1 MHILITGGA
10 GFLGSHLTKRLLK
23 EDHKVTVIDNFLTGS
38 RSNLPKDPDLTVI
51 DKDVCDI
58 SYHTLHG
65 LRKINQIYHLASP
78 ASPNHHSPLSYH
90 SLPMETMMVNTT
102 GTLRMLE
109 LAEINKAKFLFA
121 STSEV
126 YGDPLVHP
134 QPETYNGNVSTTGPR
149 SVYDEAKRFGETL
162 TAYYWRTRDL
172 DARIVRIFNTFGS
185 QMSGADMRMI
195 INFIQQALKN
205 EDITIFGDGTQTR
218 SLCYV
223 DDTVDG
229 MIRLMNKDKTKGE
242 IVNIGSTEEHT
253 VLEYANMVKK
263 ITGSSSKIVHKESL
277 PMHDPKQRQADICKA
292 KKLLDW
298 EPKVALED
306 GLRQTIEYVQVIFK
320 K

>member
-1 MHILITGGA
+1 
-10 GFLGSHLTKRLLK
+10 
-23 EDHKVTVIDNFLTGS
+23 
-38 RSNLPKDPDLTVI
+38 
-51 DKDVCDI
+51 
-58 SYHTLHG
+58 
-65 LRKINQIYHLASP
+65 
-78 ASPNHHSPLSYH
+78 
-90 SLPMETMMVNTT
+90 MVNTT

-162 TAYYWRTRDL
+162 TAYYWRDRDL
-172 DARIVRIFNTFGS
+172 DARIVRIFNTFGP

-205 EDITIFGDGTQTR
+205 QDITIFGDGTQTR

-223 DDTVDG
+223 DDTIDG
-229 MIRLMNKDKTKGE
+229 LIRLMNKDKTKGE
-242 IVNIGSTEEHT
+242 VVNIGSTEEHT
-253 VLEYANMVKK
+253 VMEYATMVKK
-263 ITGSSSKIVHKESL
+263 IIGSSSAIVKKESL
-277 PMHDPKQRQADICKA
+277 PIHDPKQRKADISKA

-306 GLRQTIEYVQVIFK
+306 GLKQTIEYVQVSLK

>member
-109 LAEINKAKFLFA
+109 FARARGIHDFVFA
-121 STSEV
+121 SSSSV
-126 YGDPLVHP
+126 YGDDTPVPFSESARADLP
-134 QPETYNGNVSTTGPR
+134 ISPYAASKRACELYCATYAHLYGLKIAALRFFTVYGPR
-149 SVYDEAKRFGETL
+149 QRPDLAIHKFAKLILAGQPITL
-162 TAYYWRTRDL
+162 
-172 DARIVRIFNTFGS
+172 
-185 QMSGADMRMI
+185 
-195 INFIQQALKN
+195 
-205 EDITIFGDGTQTR
+205 FGDG
-218 SLCYV
+218 
-223 DDTVDG
+223 
-229 MIRLMNKDKTKGE
+229 
-242 IVNIGSTEEHT
+242 STERDYTYVEK
-253 VLEYANMVKK
+253 ANK
-263 ITGSSSKIVHKESL
+263 
-277 PMHDPKQRQADICKA
+277 
-292 KKLLDW
+292 
-298 EPKVALED
+298 
-306 GLRQTIEYVQVIFK
+306 
-320 K
+320 